1 MKKGGAGD
9 NTWVTKMK
17 IVDGSVEGIDAMT
30 AQRFQDP
37 TMIGRETEDG
47 PALSCLSIRKRYLPT
62 QVLPVELQDA
72 GNLQLLVFAAAGER
86 KFHG

>member
-17 IVDGSVEGIDAMT
+17 IGDGFVKLFDAMT

-37 TMIGRETEDG
+37 TMIGRETEDD
-47 PALSCLSIRKRYLPT
+47 PALSCLSIRKWYLPT
-62 QVLPVELQDA
+62 QVLPV
-72 GNLQLLVFAAAGER
+72 
-86 KFHG
+86 